1 MALSPFSR
9 YTQVLDQNGV
19 AVVKR
24 KKKSTGRYST
34 LVSVQGQTF
43 QEIAAQWLGDP
54 GQYWRIADLPPPVPS
69 PDELPMRTRIRI
81 PAV

>member
-1 MALSPFSR
+1 MALSTFSR
-9 YTQVLDQNGV
+9 YQQVLDQNGT

-24 KKKSTGRYST
+24 KSKTSGRSSTI
-34 LVSVQGQTF
+34 VSVQGQTF

-54 GQYWRIADLPPPVPS
+54 GQYWRIADLNPHVPF
-69 PDELPMRTRIRI
+69 PDEIPMGTRLRI

>member
-9 YTQVLDQNGV
+9 YTQILDQNGV

-43 QEIAAQWLGDP
+43 QEIASQWLGDP
-54 GQYWRIADLPPPVPS
+54 SQYWRIADLNPHVPY
-69 PDELPMRTRIRI
+69 PDEIPMGTRIRI